1 MRVLSV
7 GQSLQEDT
15 MTGTKKNMTGLG
27 ALLAAAILM
36 IGVLT
41 ISNSKRGA
49 TVVNPV
55 ASPVLSADG
64 SMPPPPPLPL
74 PLPKAGT
81 KRA

>member
-1 MRVLSV
+1 
-7 GQSLQEDT
+7 

-41 ISNSKRGA
+41 ISSSKRGA
-49 TVVNPV
+49 TVANPV
-55 ASPVLSADG
+55 AGPVLSADG
-64 SMPPPPPLPL
+64 GMPPAPPLPL
-74 PLPKAGT
+74 PKPTT

>member
-1 MRVLSV
+1 
-7 GQSLQEDT
+7 

-41 ISNSKRGA
+41 ISSSKRGA
-49 TVVNPV
+49 TVANPA

-64 SMPPPPPLPL
+64 SMPPAPPLPL
-74 PLPKAGT
+74 PKPGT